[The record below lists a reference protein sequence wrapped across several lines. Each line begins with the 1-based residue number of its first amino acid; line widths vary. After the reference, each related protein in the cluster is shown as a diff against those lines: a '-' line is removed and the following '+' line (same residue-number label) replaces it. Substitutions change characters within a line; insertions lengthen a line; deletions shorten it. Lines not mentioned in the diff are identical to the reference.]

1 MASSQTLSADS
12 RQSNGRVKR
21 LLALWH
27 EAKNDAVAGEA
38 MYLTLREAI
47 LSGVLLPG
55 ERLGEEQLAKL
66 FERSRTPVREAILR
80 LESEGLTER
89 SNRRGFVVGR
99 ITREE
104 VLEVYAVRG
113 ALDALAARLAAH
125 GILPAELDQLRW
137 LNSQLR
143 DAAAKG
149 DFARMLELNM
159 EFHEAICRAGRNALL
174 LQFMRQI
181 HDWVR
186 RFPQSTFTVKGR
198 AAAAN
203 DEHDEL
209 IAALEARNAELAE
222 QLARQHMERA
232 LQVRI
237 AMLQVGPDEGRSVS
251 GRGGSGR
258 RM

>member
-1 MASSQTLSADS
+1 MRSLQNSAIES
-12 RQSNGRVKR
+12 KQGNGRVKR

-27 EAKNDAVAGEA
+27 EARHDSVAGEA
-38 MYLTLREAI
+38 MYVALREAI

-55 ERLGEEQLAKL
+55 ERLGEEHLARL

-89 SNRRGFVVGR
+89 SSRRGFVVGR
-99 ITREE
+99 ISREE

-125 GILPAELDQLRW
+125 GMLPAELDQLRR
-137 LNSQLR
+137 LNAQLR
-143 DAAAKG
+143 EAALKK

-159 EFHEAICRAGRNALL
+159 AFHEAICKAGRNALL
-174 LQFMRQI
+174 LDFMRQI

-186 RFPQSTFTVKGR
+186 RFPESTLSVKGR
-198 AAAAN
+198 ASAAN
-203 DEHDEL
+203 DEHDAL
-209 IAALEARNAELAE
+209 IDALEERNADKAE
-222 QLARQHMERA
+222 SLARQHMERA

-237 AMLQVGPDEGRSVS
+237 AMLQEGAENGRQPTV
-251 GRGGSGR
+251 RGGSGR
-258 RM
+258 RT